1 MFEIVIRPTGDLV
14 DFLAWDEFSE
24 VMSRVTETGKAK
36 VVVDM
41 AAVNRMSSSY
51 IGSIISSFRTARE
64 NEKEM
69 ILVNV
74 NAKLYELLDML
85 KLTEMMVIERA

>member
-36 VVVDM
+36 VVRPVAKGRILAYSD
-41 AAVNRMSSSY
+41 VELD
-51 IGSIISSFRTARE
+51 TATLAYKIR
-64 NEKEM
+64 KEM
-69 ILVNV
+69 EKR
-74 NAKLYELLDML
+74 ARQGDFML
-85 KLTEMMVIERA
+85 PGQF